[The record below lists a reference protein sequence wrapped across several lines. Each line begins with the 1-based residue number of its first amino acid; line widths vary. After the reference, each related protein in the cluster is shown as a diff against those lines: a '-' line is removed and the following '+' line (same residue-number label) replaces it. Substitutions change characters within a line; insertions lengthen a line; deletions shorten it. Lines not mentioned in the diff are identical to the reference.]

1 VLERAF
7 HVCSKTGH
15 ECELLPVCSLRMS
28 DGHSEA
34 SFCQQKVRLCCNMH
48 CYLTCSYLLKSL
60 TRVTIHSIHLSPE
73 NKITLCE
80 PHSRP
85 LPQLSGIG
93 WDQSTSGSFTPC
105 SSVMYSMSDVQG
117 STLTASKPAAS
128 STHLI
133 IAPSSTLKPARVTA
147 YIHQHAVSP
156 CSV

>member
-1 VLERAF
+1 MSLLERAL
-7 HVCSKTGH
+7 HVCSKSGN
-15 ECELLPVCSLRMS
+15 ECDFLPLCSLRMP

-34 SFCQQKVRLCCNMH
+34 SFCQQKVRLCCTMH
-48 CYLTCSYLLKSL
+48 CFFDLFKPLA
-60 TRVTIHSIHLSPE
+60 RVTIHSIHLSPE

-93 WDQSTSGSFTPC
+93 WDQSTSGSLTPC
-105 SSVMYSMSDVQG
+105 SRVMYSMSDMHG

-133 IAPSSTLKPARVTA
+133 IAYSSTLKPARVTA
-147 YIHQHAVSP
+147 YTHQHAVSP

>member
-1 VLERAF
+1 MAF
-7 HVCSKTGH
+7 HVCPRGVG
-15 ECELLPVCSLRMS
+15 ECDILPLCSLRMP
-28 DGHSEA
+28 DGHGKE
-34 SFCQQKVRLCCNMH
+34 SFCQQEARLCCAVHNS
-48 CYLTCSYLLKSL
+48 LICSYLFKSL
-60 TRVTIHSIHLSPE
+60 ARVTIHSIHLSPE

-85 LPQLSGIG
+85 LPQLSGLG

-105 SSVMYSMSDVQG
+105 SRVMYSMSDVQG

-133 IAPSSTLKPARVTA
+133 MAPSSTLKPARVTA
-147 YIHQHAVSP
+147 YVHQHVMSP